1 MPEQNAGL
9 AAVTADW
16 QIIKCQHG
24 MILENTHTCRIKK
37 GRCDDLPFYIILVF
51 LLRLIE
57 LWR

>member
-1 MPEQNAGL
+1 
-9 AAVTADW
+9 
-16 QIIKCQHG
+16 

-37 GRCDDLPFYIILVF
+37 GRCDDLPFYTILVF